1 MPISTDDLLPAAD
14 QRSTVFVDITI
25 YSSRSWRGVPN
36 PPAALRLTS
45 AIFSAPPAVAGNA
58 WFAVHGGRID
68 LVETLLL
75 GTFVVLILVQPMILG
90 ANWRLPFTLGFWV
103 FTFTA
108 TSSGTYTVHWLALWG
123 GPGHAVW
130 AWFAIALVTILI
142 GSIAVRSAALLTAHS
157 RIDAQGV
164 APSAQLL

>member
-1 MPISTDDLLPAAD
+1 M
-14 QRSTVFVDITI
+14 
-25 YSSRSWRGVPN
+25 
-36 PPAALRLTS
+36 
-45 AIFSAPPAVAGNA
+45 
-58 WFAVHGGRID
+58 HGGRID

-103 FTFTA
+103 FTFAA

-142 GSIAVRSAALLTAHS
+142 GSIAVRSAALFTAHS